1 VDLAVKSGA
10 PTTFGMPGG
19 SNGAKDAFNMLDTTA
34 ARGGRMFGQT
44 HTRGVSHVLSFRGR
58 LQFDDLPEWKE
69 VRAMPFEDQ
78 RVAFSDPERKKRLIE
93 ATKTGTYRTGGGE
106 PRKPNFDNMYVV
118 QSAVSKNPTV
128 NELAAKRGIEP
139 VELMIN
145 LALETNFDQLFQQFD
160 ITTVPKDEA
169 EALATLRHPRTVMT
183 FSDSGAHVSLIMDS
197 SIHTHLLSYWVR
209 ERGAFTLEEGVKM
222 ITMTPAMAWGFT
234 DRGIVRTGAIAD
246 LNVFNPDKIAPEIPT
261 IVNDLPT
268 GARRLKQKSTGILAT
283 LMGGRVS
290 FKNGE
295 HTGWLGGKLLR
306 SAAAGII

>member
-1 VDLAVKSGA
+1 
-10 PTTFGMPGG
+10 
-19 SNGAKDAFNMLDTTA
+19 MLDTTA

-283 LMGGRVS
+283 LMGGQIGRAHV
-290 FKNGE
+290 
-295 HTGWLGGKLLR
+295 
-306 SAAAGII
+306 